1 MTMPIRSRPLIPY
14 KTLTQ
19 AVPLPTLPVAVAS
32 PPAPSNVLPP
42 TVSVDELT
50 NFDPSQ
56 AVPSVRLIG
65 TLNTKTEA
73 WSVVQDLLGS
83 GDLDPAFVVEV
94 ESDGTA
100 RFGFATPPYPG
111 ETSVTTNGLLPES
124 GTEIVA
130 YFRIGNGTGGN
141 HCPEQLTHFD

>member
-1 MTMPIRSRPLIPY
+1 MPMLVRSRPSIPS
-14 KTLTQ
+14 KPLTQ

-42 TVSVDELT
+42 TVSVDEIT

-56 AVPSVRLIG
+56 AVPSARLIG

-83 GDLDPAFVVEV
+83 GDLDPVFVVEV

-100 RFGFATPPYPG
+100 SLRFAKPHDPG
-111 ETSVTTNGLLPES
+111 RTSVTTNGLMPDTGNEL
-124 GTEIVA
+124 IA
-130 YFRIGNGTGGN
+130 YFYHRI
-141 HCPEQLTHFD
+141 